1 MTSTASAAE
10 HITGTTRH
18 SSISRRAILRRRG
31 GWNVRLVSPC
41 STALRSGIGGR
52 PSHDEPFFAL
62 RGVAD
67 STPTSPRLGTDRP
80 GAVIPELPR
89 NACLP
94 TRDGATCIQPPESS

>member
-1 MTSTASAAE
+1 M
-10 HITGTTRH
+10 
-18 SSISRRAILRRRG
+18 
-31 GWNVRLVSPC
+31 RLVSPR

-52 PSHDEPFFAL
+52 PSHEEPFFAF
-62 RGVAD
+62 RGVAE

-89 NACLP
+89 KACLP

>member
-1 MTSTASAAE
+1 M
-10 HITGTTRH
+10 
-18 SSISRRAILRRRG
+18 
-31 GWNVRLVSPC
+31 RLVSPR

-62 RGVAD
+62 RGVAE